1 MLKLQTVPL
10 LLLGA
15 IAGCGQVVMFGHTIG
30 EEHPASTVKAEP
42 TVTSAASP
50 AAAATPKNQAPQVQR
65 VNSVTIVITPQA
77 ATKVDIDSRF
87 SADALL
93 LAIKAELQTRKLF
106 DDLDSG
112 ASGAAV
118 ISIDDYSMQPT
129 SNVILFGNIISA
141 GTLNGDIRM
150 RDGQGNDLPNRRVE
164 AKARVSIPANG
175 ESKNPLEPLYRQ
187 FAVNIANNLAGT
199 PKAADTPDQRPR

>member
-1 MLKLQTVPL
+1 
-10 LLLGA
+10 
-15 IAGCGQVVMFGHTIG
+15 MFGHTIG
-30 EEHPASTVKAEP
+30 EEHPASAVKTEP

-50 AAAATPKNQAPQVQR
+50 AAAATPKDQAPQVQR
-65 VNSVTIVITPQA
+65 VSSVTIVITPQA

-93 LAIKAELQTRKLF
+93 LAIKTELQTRKLF
-106 DDLDSG
+106 DDPDSG